1 MTNTIIIKTNKEILL
16 NDNMIYNLNFSKKQ
30 SIIDKITWLLD
41 DEYMTKSNF
50 ENELENIEDKISEY
64 RDNESHEWDDL
75 TFINDLLSNKEDVE
89 FGINRCELE
98 IERYLELLN
107 KLKVKKNT
115 DEELDKFCSFYHI

>member
-1 MTNTIIIKTNKEILL
+1 MTNTIIIKTNKEIIL
-16 NDNMIYNLNFSKKQ
+16 NENMIYNLNFSKKQ

-50 ENELENIEDKISEY
+50 ENELENIEDEISEY
-64 RDNESHEWDDL
+64 RDNESDEWEDL

-98 IERYLELLN
+98 IERYYGLLN

>member
-50 ENELENIEDKISEY
+50 ENELENIEDEISKY
-64 RDNESHEWDDL
+64 RDNESDEWEDL
-75 TFINDLLSNKEDVE
+75 TLINDLLSNKEDVE

-98 IERYLELLN
+98 IERYYGLLN

>member
-1 MTNTIIIKTNKEILL
+1 MTNTIIIKTNKEIIL

-50 ENELENIEDKISEY
+50 ENELENIEDEISEY
-64 RDNESHEWDDL
+64 RDNESDEWEDL

-98 IERYLELLN
+98 IERYYGLLN